1 MGDNLYTM
9 HDKKL
14 LDRRS
19 FIKQSGQY
27 LAGTALASP
36 LISRCSGPA
45 KSKPPNLLI
54 VFPDQMRAHAQGFM
68 QEDPVLTPTLDRF
81 AQESLVLTEAVS
93 NYPVCSP
100 FRAML
105 MTGKY
110 PHANGVLANCNTN
123 GTQHGYEL
131 RTEEN
136 CWSDILK
143 KQGYS
148 LGYIGKWHLDGPY
161 KPYVKC
167 QNNSENFAWNEW
179 CAPERRHGF
188 DFWHAYGTYDQHMNP
203 MYWSTHADRDSAQW
217 VGQWGPEYEADQAIR
232 YIQNQSGAY
241 RDPYK
246 PFALVVSMNP
256 PHMPYD
262 QLPETYV
269 RQYDHIGLEDL
280 CNRPNIPPAGTRWG
294 DYYRENIRNYL
305 AMTTG
310 VDAQFG
316 RILAALSELGLEQDT
331 IVLFTSDHG
340 NCLGIHEMVS
350 KNIHYEESMRVPF
363 MLRWPG
369 KIRPRRDDLLISSP
383 DISPSLLQLMGFSK
397 HIPADTRGHSY
408 ADLFLTGEG
417 DRPDSQLYIW
427 IPYGQPSWG
436 RRGVRTHQHTLSISR
451 IPDQSDEVVLH
462 DNRKDRFQLENLAGQ
477 ATNLVNT
484 LGEET
489 LIPWLQKTG
498 DPWLENRS

>member
-1 MGDNLYTM
+1 MY
-9 HDKKL
+9 DKKH
-14 LDRRS
+14 LDRRG
-19 FIKQSGQY
+19 FIQQSGKF
-27 LAGTALASP
+27 LAGAALASP
-36 LISRCSGPA
+36 ILSRCSGPRT
-45 KSKPPNLLI
+45 SKPPNLLI

-68 QEDPVLTPTLDRF
+68 QEDPVLTPVLDRF
-81 AQESLVLTEAVS
+81 SQESLVLTEAVS

-123 GTQHGYEL
+123 GSQYGYEL
-131 RTEEN
+131 KATET

-143 KQGYS
+143 QQGYS

-161 KPYVKC
+161 KPYIEC
-167 QNNSENFAWNEW
+167 QNNTDDFAWNEW
-179 CAPERRHGF
+179 CSPERRHGF
-188 DFWHAYGTYDQHMNP
+188 DFWYAYGTYDLHMKP
-203 MYWSTHADRDSAQW
+203 MYWSTNANRQGAQY
-217 VGQWGPEYEADQAIR
+217 VEQWGPEHEADLAIR
-232 YIQNQSGAY
+232 YIRNQEGTF
-241 RDPYK
+241 RDPEK

-262 QLPETYV
+262 QLPEAYV
-269 RQYDHIGLEDL
+269 QRYEHLTLEDL
-280 CNRPNIPPAGTRWG
+280 CNRPNIPPAHTEWG
-294 DYYRENIRNYL
+294 DYYRKNIRNYL

-316 RILAALSELGLEQDT
+316 RILAALKEHGLEQDT

-340 NCLGIHEMVS
+340 NCLGIHDMIS
-350 KNIHYEESMRVPF
+350 KNNHYEESMRVPF

-397 HIPADTRGHSY
+397 LIPADTQGRSY

-427 IPYGQPSWG
+427 IPYGQPGWG
-436 RRGVRTHQHTLSISR
+436 RRGLRTHQHTLSTSR
-451 IPDQSDEVVLH
+451 MPDQPDEVVLH
-462 DNRKDRFQLENLAGQ
+462 DNREDRFQLRNLAEQ
-477 ATNLVNT
+477 EKALVKI
-484 LGEET
+484 LREEKLT
-489 LIPWLQKTG
+489 PWLQKSG
-498 DPWLENRS
+498 DPWLKNL